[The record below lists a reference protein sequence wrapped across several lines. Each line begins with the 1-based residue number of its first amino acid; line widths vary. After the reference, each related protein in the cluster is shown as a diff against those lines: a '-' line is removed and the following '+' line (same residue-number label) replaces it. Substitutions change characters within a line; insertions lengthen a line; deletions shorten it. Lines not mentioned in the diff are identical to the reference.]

1 MRFKTGIKVCLL
13 TLFIF
18 LFQGC
23 TINQSTLS
31 SAVQTNSASLV
42 ASYRNEILKDLKE
55 YKKKLDLR
63 NPYAYNQKLSKSIY
77 SQIESRQDYINIIQD
92 GYKLETANE
101 YLYYAF
107 TQNDIENRNDFLII
121 GMYKLIYKAFGLE
134 NKHQFIASQYNKKYM
149 QELYTYLQVIRW
161 KIRENKDFNGQY
173 LFKTWQNNWQLELMK
188 KNHNDLNI
196 IKNLE
201 YIKNKKE
208 SIYSHSNFSFEILME
223 RILLNVKY
231 SLRQVDV
238 EPYELSISAI
248 RSFAFII

>member
-23 TINQSTLS
+23 SVNQTTLS
-31 SAVQTNSASLV
+31 SAIQTNSASLV
-42 ASYRNEILKDLKE
+42 AGYRNEILKDLTE

-63 NPYAYNQKLSKSIY
+63 NPYAYNEKLSKNIY
-77 SQIESRQDYINIIQD
+77 KQITSKQDYINIIQD

-121 GMYKLIYKAFGLE
+121 GLYKLIYKAFGLE
-134 NKHQFIASQYNKKYM
+134 NKHQFIASQYNQKYM

-161 KIRENKDFNGQY
+161 KVRTNKDFNGEY
-173 LFKTWQNNWQLELMK
+173 LFKTWQNNWQIELMNK
-188 KNHNDLNI
+188 KTNDLNS
-196 IKNLE
+196 IKELT
-201 YIKNKKE
+201 YIKSGKE
-208 SIYSHSNFSFEILME
+208 NIYDHSNFSFEVLME
-223 RILLNVKY
+223 RMLLNVKY
-231 SLRQVDV
+231 SLRQINV
-238 EPYELSISAI
+238 EPYELSISAL

>member
-23 TINQSTLS
+23 AINQSTLS

-42 ASYRNEILKDLKE
+42 ASYRNEVLKDLVE

-63 NPYAYNQKLSKSIY
+63 NPYAFNEKLSKNIY
-77 SQIESRQDYINIIQD
+77 KQITSRQDYINIIQD

-121 GMYKLIYKAFGLE
+121 GLYKLIYKAFGLE
-134 NKHQFIASQYNKKYM
+134 NKHQFIASQYNQKYM

-161 KIRENKDFNGQY
+161 KVRTNKDFKGEY
-173 LFKTWQNNWQLELMK
+173 LFKTWQNNWQIELMK
-188 KNHNDLNI
+188 KKSTNLNDI
-196 IKNLE
+196 RNLE
-201 YIKNKKE
+201 YIKSEKE
-208 SIYSHSNFSFEILME
+208 TIFDHSNFSFETLME
-223 RILLNVKY
+223 RMLLNVKY
-231 SLRQVDV
+231 SLRQINV
-238 EPYELSISAI
+238 EPYELSISAL